1 MNGSENNNDKSA
13 GITTTFGVVPV
24 GDPTRMVQE
33 RVLPKREAPKPDD
46 QKQPPPKQDPPKEE
60 PADRRSAAL
69 GVRDTFLNMISP
81 PLKPGEKRETPEEKA
96 KREEEEKKAKD
107 AQEAKAREDEARQ
120 RESAMTPEKIAEI
133 SARAAGAVVEQ
144 LGLKKNGTGEST
156 PQPEP
161 PDPDKLPERYKD
173 DADLY
178 TALSELNPEKYKDIV
193 RRIAASDASEQKYI
207 ADWKRKNPDKE
218 FDPDDDAHDE
228 FYDKIEV
235 KIPEKDLKAAREKSV
250 DIRAARVTRET
261 LEAERRKL
269 QAKERSQTVE
279 ATSKQRAGVETLRI
293 LTEIDPKLDLLVQD
307 EGKRNEVLKVIQ
319 SDRALNT
326 TFEQLAPIASEQ
338 FRQVEL
344 LSAGAVQYDPA
355 NAHHAAIVN
364 AAAEAHKEIS
374 ALPAESRIIEGRE
387 YVAPDVFAK
396 LSPEKQRSVWT
407 VGPAE
412 ISMVIRR
419 QFAKTLQEGVKNT
432 RKLAREIAG
441 LPPEDE
447 SDSGASGAR
456 ATDRRPSTFAGGG
469 VINSAGGRTVAS
481 RRGSP
486 GSRNAE
492 DAFFQAVGGS

>member
-1 MNGSENNNDKSA
+1 MSDTKNESGKPQ
-13 GITTTFGVVPV
+13 GIQTPFGMV
-24 GDPTRMVQE
+24 GVADPTTLVQE
-33 RVLPKREAPKPDD
+33 RILPRRE
-46 QKQPPPKQDPPKEE
+46 PPKQEEKAPHAKPDEKPEETKEK
-60 PADRRSAAL
+60 RSAAL
-69 GVRDTFLNMISP
+69 GIRDTFLDMINP
-81 PLKPGEKRETPEEKA
+81 PRKPGEKRETDEEKA
-96 KREEEEKKAKD
+96 KREADEKKAKD
-107 AQEAKAREDEARQ
+107 DEEARKREDDER
-120 RESAMTPEKIAEI
+120 RRNSEMTPERIAEI
-133 SARAAGAVVEQ
+133 SAKAAGAVVEQ
-144 LGLKKNGTGEST
+144 LGIKPGEKDVEDPIT
-156 PQPEP
+156 EP
-161 PDPDKLPERYKD
+161 DLDKLPERYQE

-178 TALSELNPEKYKDIV
+178 TALAETNPDKYKDIV
-193 RRIAASDASEQKYI
+193 RRIAASDAAEQKYI
-207 ADWKRKNPDKE
+207 GDWKKKNPGKE

-364 AAAEAHKEIS
+364 AATEAHKEIS
-374 ALPAESRIIEGRE
+374 ALPEENRIIEGRK
-387 YVAPDVFAK
+387 YVSPDVFAK
-396 LSPEKQRSVWT
+396 LPADKKTEVWT

-412 ISMVIRR
+412 ISSVLRR
-419 QFAKTLQEGVKNT
+419 KFAQTLRDGVKNT
-432 RKLAREIAG
+432 RRLAREIAG
-441 LPPEDE
+441 LPPEED
-447 SDSGASGAR
+447 DSGGGGEGR
-456 ATDRRPSTFAGGG
+456 ATDRRPSTFARGG
-469 VINSAGGRTVAS
+469 VLNAVGGRTTAS

-486 GSRNAE
+486 GSKNPE